1 MITVTERAARRI
13 KEILSERGDPELAL
27 RVGIK
32 GGGCSGLSYVLD
44 FTTERREQ
52 DRIFEEH
59 GVRLFCDPKSLTFL
73 DNTELDFSD
82 GLLDGGFRF
91 NNPNAKKSCSC
102 GESFSV

>member
-1 MITVTERAARRI
+1 MISVTERAARRI
-13 KEILSERGDPELAL
+13 QEILREKGDPELVL

-32 GGGCSGLSYVLD
+32 GGGCSGLSYAID
-44 FTTERREQ
+44 FTHERHET
-52 DRIFEEH
+52 DHVFEDH
-59 GVRLFCDPKSLTFL
+59 GVRLLCDPKSYVFL
-73 DNTELDFSD
+73 ANTELDFGD